1 MSANHTLS
9 GVSGSSTQTAQ
20 HSVPTNPPPGRVQN
34 DPASNGTVS
43 PVSLKP
49 NTPPF
54 TAYLQIVSFITTIT
68 ISASISASQG
78 FATAGNFFGIALSND
93 NNDSATTEAIR
104 GTKASANCLSWS
116 AAVSSF
122 SLMITLVLQL
132 LLTDE
137 SFVRAVTEERGA
149 IWQSIPR
156 MMISFG
162 SWIAL
167 ALQGSA
173 LALIGQALKV
183 INQRSGA
190 MIQVNTRVNELSI
203 QYSTDLFS

>member
-9 GVSGSSTQTAQ
+9 GVSGSSTQRAQ
-20 HSVPTNPPPGRVQN
+20 HSVPTNLPPGQVQN
-34 DPASNGTVS
+34 DQASNGTVS

-68 ISASISASQG
+68 ISVSISAGQG

-93 NNDSATTEAIR
+93 NNDLATEAIR
-104 GTKASANCLSWS
+104 GTKASANWLSWS

-203 QYSTDLFS
+203 QYSTDIFS